1 MSALEAGSGS
11 PLQAKPA
18 YDAARRAHG
27 SCMVC
32 GDPGCNADSLGLSF
46 VQDGEGGVSSLFT
59 ALPRHQGYDGLLHG
73 GMICTVLD
81 AAMVHCL
88 FAQGVCA
95 LTAEM
100 TVRFVAPV
108 EVGQQVTIAAGF
120 VEKRH
125 GIYRV
130 AASVRCN
137 RQVFARASAKFIE
150 PKSVR

>member
-1 MSALEAGSGS
+1 MSAHEAGSRS
-11 PLQAKPA
+11 LLQPNLS
-18 YDAARRAHG
+18 YDAARRAHA
-27 SCMVC
+27 SCMIC
-32 GDPGCNADSLGLSF
+32 GDLGCNADSLGLSF

-59 ALPRHQGYDGLLHG
+59 AEPRHQGYDGLLHG
-73 GMICTVLD
+73 GMICTLLD

-108 EVGQQVTIAAGF
+108 EVGQQVMLSARF
-120 VEKRH
+120 VDKRR

-130 AASVRCN
+130 DASLNCK
-137 RQVFARASAKFIE
+137 RQVFARANAKFVE
-150 PKSVR
+150 PKAAR